1 MLKYCTGL
9 NFFSGLIFTI
19 VEVVFMAAKIT
30 FLHFLIGSS
39 HM

>member
-1 MLKYCTGL
+1 MLKCCTGL

-39 HM
+39 HT